1 VRYVGPVSH
10 IRDHHSWHAA
20 RGASHI
26 WTAAIVSGF
35 AVVLTGVL
43 AYSAAEAK
51 TVQAQEEERAAT
63 HAEMVEVMQKLNAM
77 EQMLVEIKAVTD
89 PIEESAPT
97 DEVQQ
102 VEEKKQ

>member
-1 VRYVGPVSH
+1 
-10 IRDHHSWHAA
+10 
-20 RGASHI
+20 
-26 WTAAIVSGF
+26 
-35 AVVLTGVL
+35 
-43 AYSAAEAK
+43 
-51 TVQAQEEERAAT
+51 VQAQEEERAAT

-97 DEVQQ
+97 DDVQQ